1 MILLVSPD
9 FIKSVTNISDNT
21 QEKFINTAIREAQ
34 QMDYQQVIGSRLLEK
49 LCSLVG
55 EGQVDDSG
63 NTYYKELLEVS
74 QWFLAYDVVQR
85 LIMITSV
92 HIDNFG
98 ANQGN
103 DENNAVLNID
113 DAFKME
119 DYYTKKADFY
129 RRRVQEYCIA
139 NKSHL
144 PELGKQKCD
153 EMKACLNSAASTNI
167 FLGGARGKIIRKCN
181 K

>member
-98 ANQGN
+98 ANQGH

-139 NKSHL
+139 NRSHL
-144 PELGKQKCD
+144 PELTSKKCN
-153 EMKACLNSAASTNI
+153 EIKACLNSAASTNI
-167 FLGGARGKIIRKCN
+167 WLGGARGKIVRKC